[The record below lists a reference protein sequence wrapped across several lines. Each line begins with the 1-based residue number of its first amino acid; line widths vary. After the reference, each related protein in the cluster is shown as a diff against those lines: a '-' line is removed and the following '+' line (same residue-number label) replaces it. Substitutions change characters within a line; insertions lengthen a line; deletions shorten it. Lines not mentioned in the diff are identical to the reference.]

1 MLDSAGR
8 SIKLQ
13 AISTMNLI
21 VMKSHPDSE
30 REQFGPL
37 IFYRSLSEILHKKV
51 GTNVQLRVVH
61 ILCLLIQQ
69 KMFIRRLIPPKK
81 I

>member
-1 MLDSAGR
+1 MLDSAGK

-21 VMKSHPDSE
+21 VMESHPDSE

-37 IFYRSLSEILHKKV
+37 IFYRSLSKILHKKV
-51 GTNVQLRVVH
+51 GTNVQLRVVQ